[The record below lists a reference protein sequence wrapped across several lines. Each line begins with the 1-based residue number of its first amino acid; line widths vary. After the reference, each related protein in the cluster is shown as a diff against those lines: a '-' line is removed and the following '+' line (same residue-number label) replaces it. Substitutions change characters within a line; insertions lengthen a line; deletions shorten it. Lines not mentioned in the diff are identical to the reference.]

1 MSVLQLRTYPD
12 PCLRVKTK
20 PVEIFDKDLRAT
32 LKAMADMMY
41 LNRGIGLAAPQVGL
55 GIEVV
60 VVDIG
65 EGLINFVNP
74 VILERSKKTSR
85 MEEGCLSLPGVTVTV
100 KRPEGVTVRARDERG
115 EFFMKKFTG
124 LAATA
129 VQHEID
135 HLNGRLII
143 DYLDPVRHF
152 IASRKLK
159 ISNPADAGKTCEVVC
174 HVGKKDNG

>member
-20 PVEIFDKDLRAT
+20 SVDVFDQDLKGI
-32 LKAMADMMY
+32 LKAMAKMMY

-65 EGLINFVNP
+65 DGLINFINP
-74 VILERSKKTSR
+74 VILERSKKMSR
-85 MEEGCLSLPGVTVTV
+85 MEEGCLSLPGVTVAV
-100 KRPEGVTVRARDERG
+100 KRPEEVTVRARDERG

-159 ISNPADAGKTCEVVC
+159 MSGPADAGKTCEVIC
-174 HVGKKDNG
+174 HVGKKDN

>member
-20 PVEIFDKDLRAT
+20 PVEIFDQDLRDI

-41 LNRGIGLAAPQVGL
+41 LNKGIGLAAPQVGL

-74 VILERSKKTSR
+74 VILERSRKMSG

-100 KRPEGVTVRARDERG
+100 KRPEEVKVRAQDDRG

-135 HLNGRLII
+135 HLNGKLII
-143 DYLDPVRHF
+143 DHLDPVRHF
-152 IASRKLK
+152 IASRKLRMR
-159 ISNPADAGKTCEVVC
+159 NPVDTGKTCEVIC
-174 HVGKKDNG
+174 HVGKRDN